1 MTPKRERPIWCNAM
15 KPAFVGQPSLVIA
28 SKKAIWG
35 ASLSQACFAEVASS
49 LEVQARLLITAGVC

>member
-1 MTPKRERPIWCNAM
+1 M

-28 SKKAIWG
+28 SKKAICG